1 MATSQASFPTSSSQ
15 PFPGRAGLVMPVDSW
30 PSEYPGLLGCHGL
43 DNGLYEIYA
52 GADTSSRGECSHGCF
67 NGETQ
72 LGRGEKRLEKGR
84 EGASG
89 PGGPGVTG
97 KG

>member
-1 MATSQASFPTSSSQ
+1 MLQPTLSWS
-15 PFPGRAGLVMPVDSW
+15 GRALVMPVDSW
-30 PSEYPGLLGCHGL
+30 PSVPEYQGLAGL

-72 LGRGEKRLEKGR
+72 LGEGRKKAGER
-84 EGASG
+84 EGAAPA
-89 PGGPGVTG
+89 PG
-97 KG
+97 